1 MLVLSEV
8 EVYEGE
14 CTVLECGR
22 PGRDYHGDG
31 QEIICYEHYLSD
43 RAVMRRSHTIRQVR
57 EGVIHTEITY
67 DAHAKRYRLVAADGV
82 ELGC

>member
-1 MLVLSEV
+1 MLVLSEA

-31 QEIICYEHYLSD
+31 QEIICYEHCLYDL
-43 RAVMRRSHTIRQVR
+43 AVMRRSQTIQQVR
-57 EGVIHTEITY
+57 EGTLPSVPGRERGGDKET
-67 DAHAKRYRLVAADGV
+67 G
-82 ELGC
+82 